1 MVPTVRQ
8 DPDTN
13 RWIRTATSSVQAAVP
28 SSTMTIPDAR
38 RLPES
43 ESVTLRRCLIVN
55 GSSPNAVP
63 FGFVTLMGPVV
74 APLGTMAVTCV
85 AELMVN
91 DAETPLNF
99 TALTL
104 E

>member
-8 DPDTN
+8 DPDTS
-13 RWIRTATSSVQAAVP
+13 RWIFTATSSMQAAVP
-28 SSTMTIPDAR
+28 SSTRTTPKAR

-43 ESVTLRRCLIVN
+43 ESVTLRRCLMVN
-55 GSSPNAVP
+55 GSSLNAVP

-74 APLGTMAVTCV
+74 PPLGTMAVTCV

>member
-1 MVPTVRQ
+1 VVPTVRQ

-13 RWIRTATSSVQAAVP
+13 RWILTATSSMQAAVP
-28 SSTMTIPDAR
+28 SSTLTIPEAR

-43 ESVTLRRCLIVN
+43 ESVTLRRCLMVN
-55 GSSPNAVP
+55 GSALNAVP

-74 APLGTMAVTCV
+74 APLGTMAVTWV

-91 DAETPLNF
+91 DAETPLNL